1 MQTKTLIIII
11 IIIIIIILYS
21 NTYMN
26 INTIHNWKG
35 GPQGYP
41 YKRFLNGTLKIL
53 NNYKKRA

>member
-1 MQTKTLIIII
+1 
-11 IIIIIIILYS
+11 
-21 NTYMN
+21 MN
-26 INTIHNWKG
+26 INMIHNWKG